1 MTGQGQAQRAAA
13 VFDVLE
19 NLSMLLIL
27 NMREG
32 NAAGRSDALACCSS
46 AMTMAK
52 LVLVYAALLLT
63 VVGILLTLLAVF
75 TRKKRPAAP
84 AA

>member
-1 MTGQGQAQRAAA
+1 
-13 VFDVLE
+13 
-19 NLSMLLIL
+19 MLLIL
-27 NMREG
+27 NLREG
-32 NAAGRSDALACCSS
+32 NAAGRSDALACFSS
-46 AMTMAK
+46 AMTMTK

-75 TRKKRPAAP
+75 TRRKRPAAP